1 MDIESRTALV
11 LLSLASGVC
20 LTNDSANRLSLSA
33 PVILSL
39 ATRAEESSSSS
50 CVPCTNTPLLLLLM
64 RWWRQKAGRDSETL
78 RPLVR
83 ENNCFA

>member
-1 MDIESRTALV
+1 MDIVSRTALV

-39 ATRAEESSSSS
+39 ATRAEESSSS

-83 ENNCFA
+83 ENNS